1 MGVDNLLRIC
11 LDCPTLIL
19 LSPRM
24 QVNFAFLIHVI
35 LCALMGSVRR
45 STRKEYLIYLGLNVV
60 VSAITIL
67 VVLNVWDRTRA
78 KPAVTATATIDVVAQ
93 VASAI
98 PTITPTVPSSP
109 TPHTYTVQPG
119 DTLYGISVELGI
131 PIEALMAANGITDPN
146 TLDVG
151 QVLIIPSLDSEIFS
165 QPTPIVRQST
175 VVPTEISETEAPS
188 PGVVIFGIEGVGVLE
203 DEYVR
208 LLNRGGEVLMAGWT
222 IDDGEGRVYTFPAFN
237 FYSTGAVH
245 VHTQTGDDTTIDLY
259 WGLDEA
265 VWEPGKVII
274 LRDASGVVQ
283 STFQIPES

>member
-1 MGVDNLLRIC
+1 
-11 LDCPTLIL
+11 
-19 LSPRM
+19 
-24 QVNFAFLIHVI
+24 
-35 LCALMGSVRR
+35 MGSVRR
-45 STRKEYLIYLGLNVV
+45 SARKEYFIYLGLNVV

-78 KPAVTATATIDVVAQ
+78 KPATTATPTIDVVAR
-93 VASAI
+93 VASAV
-98 PTITPTVPSSP
+98 PTITPTVPPSP
-109 TPHTYTVQPG
+109 TPHTYTVKAG

-175 VVPTEISETEAPS
+175 AVPTTSGSEAPS
-188 PGVVIFGIEGVGVLE
+188 PGVVIFGVEGVGVLE

-265 VWEPGKVII
+265 VWAPGKVIM
-274 LRDASGVVQ
+274 LRDASGAVQ
-283 STFQIPES
+283 STFQIPER